1 MKITLQLAITPFLI
15 IEAVRA
21 FHKAENNA
29 SSNEIAYNNLLST
42 AKAAAEKPSKHQP
55 KKHHTEKVKGSKIV
69 KANKWGKLPS
79 NILKKVKGKKPVKMT
94 VEPMS
99 IEDSFSPSLKQA
111 TTISNLLNPKAA
123 MTSNT
128 SLLAELIE
136 RSAGANSLTKPENY
150 TQEFEEEEEAAALD
164 QDPAI
169 LFNTEAFGKSIK
181 AEKKKALKTAPTPE
195 PVSTIHLK
203 DKSADKPHPKKHL
216 PKSENTTKLEVAEK
230 SGEKENL
237 SLINNNLEKMEVTM
251 QSFIKEIKALK
262 ETISDSNES
271 SIISAEASPH
281 KAYKLSGNKKHADS
295 KKKKKGVSKSSETD
309 F

>member
-21 FHKAENNA
+21 FRTTEKSA
-29 SSNEIAYNNLLST
+29 SSNEIAYNNLLNT
-42 AKAAAEKPSKHQP
+42 AKTAAEKP
-55 KKHHTEKVKGSKIV
+55 KKHHTEKAKGSKAV
-69 KANKWGKLPS
+69 KASKWGKLPS
-79 NILKKVKGKKPVKMT
+79 NILKKIKGKKAVKMT

-99 IEDSFSPSLKQA
+99 IEDSFSPSIKQA
-111 TTISNLLNPKAA
+111 NTINNLLNPKAT
-123 MTSNT
+123 MTSNA

-136 RSAGANSLTKPENY
+136 RSAGNNSLTKPENY
-150 TQEFEEEEEAAALD
+150 TQEFEEEEETAALD

-169 LFNTEAFGKSIK
+169 LFNTEAFGKSSK
-181 AEKKKALKTAPTPE
+181 TEKKKALKKAPTPE

-203 DKSADKPHPKKHL
+203 DKSTDKPHPKKHL
-216 PKSENTTKLEVAEK
+216 SKSENTTKLEVAEK
-230 SGEKENL
+230 SDQKENL

-271 SIISAEASPH
+271 SIISTEKSPH
-281 KAYKLSGNKKHADS
+281 KAYKLSGNKKHADP

-309 F
+309 L